1 MPEELTPTSFRE
13 RWPDERLDEVQ
24 LLDVREHEELAFA
37 SLPGALHIPMR
48 EIPGRLEQLDRDRDR
63 DRPIVV
69 MCHTG
74 VRSRHVAAFL
84 IANNFKH
91 VFNLAGGIDAWSA
104 EIDPTL
110 PRY

>member
-1 MPEELTPTSFRE
+1 MTDMPEELTPTSFRA
-13 RWPDERLDEVQ
+13 RWPDERLDKVQ
-24 LLDVREHEELAFA
+24 LLDVREHEELAIA
-37 SLPGALHIPMR
+37 SLPGTVHIPMR
-48 EIPGRLEQLDRDRDR
+48 EIPGRLEQLDRDR
-63 DRPIVV
+63 PIVV
-69 MCHTG
+69 MCHAG
-74 VRSRHVAAFL
+74 VRSRHVATFL

>member
-1 MPEELTPTSFRE
+1 MTDMPEELTPTSFRA
-13 RWPDERLDEVQ
+13 RWPDERLDKVQ
-24 LLDVREHEELAFA
+24 LLDVREHEELAIA
-37 SLPGALHIPMR
+37 SLPGAVHIPMR
-48 EIPGRLEQLDRDRDR
+48 EIPGRLEQLDRDR
-63 DRPIVV
+63 PIVV
-69 MCHTG
+69 MCHAG

>member
-1 MPEELTPTSFRE
+1 MTNMPEELTPTSFRT
-13 RWPDERLDEVQ
+13 RWPDARSDEVQ
-24 LLDVREHEELAFA
+24 LLDVREPQELAIA

-48 EIPGRLEQLDRDRDR
+48 EVPGRLEQLDR

-74 VRSRHVAAFL
+74 VRSRHVAGFL
-84 IANNFKH
+84 LANDFEQ

-104 EIDPTL
+104 EVDPTL